1 MFSSRDHLMSP
12 GFRRK
17 ASPSILGLV
26 RETAKVGARTATSG
40 NPVESVEP
48 LLLHKRLDG
57 FEGSM
62 ELATRR
68 SGEIATVTNWESEET
83 LRATEGPLTG
93 YVPSAPKPPVEK

>member
-1 MFSSRDHLMSP
+1 MSP

-26 RETAKVGARTATSG
+26 RETAKVGARTDTSG

>member
-1 MFSSRDHLMSP
+1 
-12 GFRRK
+12 
-17 ASPSILGLV
+17 
-26 RETAKVGARTATSG
+26 
-40 NPVESVEP
+40 
-48 LLLHKRLDG
+48 
-57 FEGSM
+57 M